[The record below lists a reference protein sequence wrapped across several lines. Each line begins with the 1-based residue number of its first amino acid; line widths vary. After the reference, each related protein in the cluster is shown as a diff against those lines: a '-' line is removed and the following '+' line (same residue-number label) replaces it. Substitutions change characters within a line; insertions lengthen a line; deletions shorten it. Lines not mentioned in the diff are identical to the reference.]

1 MDVVV
6 LLFGCVLE
14 LNQSWV
20 LGLTQ
25 ETTRPANSQSADSRS
40 GARLQSH
47 FLHLFAYDV
56 RI

>member
-6 LLFGCVLE
+6 LLFGCALE

-25 ETTRPANSQSADSRS
+25 ETTRLPDSQSADSRS